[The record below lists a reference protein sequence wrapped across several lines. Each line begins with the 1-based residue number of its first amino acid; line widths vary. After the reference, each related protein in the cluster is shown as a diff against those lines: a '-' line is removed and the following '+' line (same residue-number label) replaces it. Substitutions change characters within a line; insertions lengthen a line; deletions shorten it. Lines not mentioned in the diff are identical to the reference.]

1 MIRSVPSF
9 AQITVKANSAAISLF
24 NAAQTGLT
32 APLPI

>member
-32 APLPI
+32 THLQI